1 MSRTAQLLPRTG
13 AALAA
18 SALLL
23 AATALPVTARPDVGG
38 GVERAVTVARADA
51 EQFDG
56 GCPLRRLDRQL
67 VRCDD
72 LTGAGVRAPRWVLLL
87 EPTWSSLLR

>member
-38 GVERAVTVARADA
+38 GVTVARADA